1 MSTNVSVT
9 FTGGR
14 GKLDAALIRN
24 GNEIDSGSI
33 NKSGTIELAE
43 SLRGDTIS
51 INGSSAGGATVS
63 INKTTDP
70 PTPDIFTAG
79 PIMSG
84 YDILN

>member
-1 MSTNVSVT
+1 MATNVSVK

-14 GKLDAALIRN
+14 GKLDATLIRN
-24 GNEIDSGSI
+24 GVEIDSGSI
-33 NKSGTIELAE
+33 NKSGTIELADA
-43 SLRGDTIS
+43 LRGDTIS

-63 INKTTDP
+63 INRTTDP
-70 PTPDIFTAG
+70 PTLDDFTAG